1 MSQSLTILLSQTKK
15 DWIHTV
21 YGELNEILPPDVAE
35 PLGEYVTLTHYVNAN
50 HMHDI
55 TTGKSVTDI
64 LHLLNQTPI
73 DLYSKKQAAFETAT
87 YSSEFVA
94 AHTCIEQII
103 DLQCTLWYF
112 GVSICHK
119 SSMFADNKTVVDSST
134 TPHSKLHKWHTILSF
149 HHVHEAIT
157 SVMVTFYYLLGT
169 IIPADILSKHWGYTR
184 FKECTS
190 HCCFGKEILP
200 ANQG

>member
-1 MSQSLTILLSQTKK
+1 MFQSLTILLSQTKK

-94 AHTCIEQII
+94 AHTALSRSLTFNAPSGILVSPSATRVLCLLI
-103 DLQCTLWYF
+103 TRLW
-112 GVSICHK
+112 
-119 SSMFADNKTVVDSST
+119 
-134 TPHSKLHKWHTILSF
+134 
-149 HHVHEAIT
+149 
-157 SVMVTFYYLLGT
+157 
-169 IIPADILSKHWGYTR
+169 
-184 FKECTS
+184 
-190 HCCFGKEILP
+190 
-200 ANQG
+200 